1 MNDYEKEYAVQKE
14 TLDKIDF
21 LPYIEKYKGKKFWD
35 LVSAVEDD
43 YDNTELSNNEV
54 LEGCIF
60 NWYAEDEIIDYLHK
74 RYPGKFRTTEIC
86 YNQIC

>member
-14 TLDKIDF
+14 ALDKIDF
-21 LPYIEKYKGKKFWD
+21 LPYIEKYKGKRFWD

-60 NWYAEDEIIDYLHK
+60 NWYAEDEIIDYLQK

>member
-60 NWYAEDEIIDYLHK
+60 NWYAEDEIIDYLQK

>member
-14 TLDKIDF
+14 ALDKIDF

-35 LVSAVEDD
+35 LVRAVEDD

-60 NWYAEDEIIDYLHK
+60 NWYAEDEIIYYLEK
-74 RYPGKFRTTEIC
+74 RYPDKFRTTEIC